1 MIWGD
6 IISRENAMPT
16 DFFPPRP
23 DSRWRDVT
31 TTLADFAIITYA
43 VEPTALA
50 ALLPPEFVPEVFS
63 LDDGRRV
70 AFVSAVPFHD
80 LDFRF
85 GFAPW
90 LRFSFGQTN
99 YRAYVTYQGQRC
111 VWFFGTSL
119 ATRWVWIP
127 RYWWKLPWHHA
138 RIQIDTS
145 WQGECCIG
153 YKLNTIADL
162 GTASA
167 DLVGTDAPT
176 GRLDGFASAE
186 ETALV
191 LTHPL
196 AGYFTRRDGRL
207 GTYAVWHERLN
218 LQRGVAR
225 NARFDVFEKLELV
238 KPDSPP
244 HSVLIQRQTEF
255 VIRLP
260 PHRLS

>member
-1 MIWGD
+1 MSTLD
-6 IISRENAMPT
+6 L
-16 DFFPPRP
+16 FPPRP
-23 DSRWRDVT
+23 ASRWRDVT

-43 VEPTALA
+43 VEPSALA
-50 ALLPPEFVPEVFS
+50 SLLPPEFEPDVFT

-70 AFVSAVPFHD
+70 AFVSAVPFRD

-90 LRFSFGQTN
+90 LRFAFGQTN
-99 YRAYVTYQGQRC
+99 YRAYVTYKGQRC

-127 RYWWKLPWHHA
+127 RYHWKLPWHHA
-138 RIQIDTS
+138 RIQLDAG
-145 WQGECCIG
+145 WQGERCIR
-153 YKLNTIADL
+153 YRLHTIADWGNAEAEL
-162 GTASA
+162 EGS
-167 DLVGTDAPT
+167 DELT
-176 GRLDGFASAE
+176 GRLEGFSDAE

-207 GTYAVWHERLN
+207 GTYSVWHERLK
-218 LQRGVAR
+218 LHRGLAR
-225 NARFDVFEKLELV
+225 NARFEVFEKLSLV
-238 KPDSPP
+238 KPGAAP

-255 VIRLP
+255 VIQLP
-260 PHRLS
+260 PRAIS

>member
-1 MIWGD
+1 M
-6 IISRENAMPT
+6 STT
-16 DFFPPRP
+16 DLFPPRP
-23 DSRWRDVT
+23 VSRWRDVT
-31 TTLADFAIITYA
+31 TTLADFAIVTYG
-43 VEPTALA
+43 VEPSALA
-50 ALLPPEFVPEVFS
+50 ALLPAEFVPDVFT

-70 AFVSAVPFHD
+70 AFVSAVPFRD

-90 LRFSFGQTN
+90 LKFSFGQTN
-99 YRAYVTYQGQRC
+99 YRAYVTYRGQRC

-127 RYWWKLPWHHA
+127 RYAWKLPWHRASIH
-138 RIQIDTS
+138 IDS
-145 WQGECCIG
+145 DWQGDRCNR
-153 YKLNTIADL
+153 YQLRTIADW
-162 GTASA
+162 G
-167 DLVGTDAPT
+167 DAEAELEGSDEPT
-176 GRLDGFASAE
+176 GQLDGFADAE

-207 GTYAVWHERLN
+207 GTYSIWHDRLK
-218 LQRGVAR
+218 LQRGLAR
-225 NARFDVFEKLELV
+225 TARFEVFEKVGLV
-238 KPDSPP
+238 KPGASP

-260 PHRLS
+260 PQRMA